1 MMDAFLLE
9 KRMKNNHVLKEFAK
23 YVSANVIAMIGLSCY
38 ILADTFFV
46 SLKLGENGLASLN
59 LSAPSFNIVFSLG
72 MLFAVGGGAKMA
84 MCKGAGD
91 HSGANK
97 VFSHTIIITS
107 VFAVIF
113 LILGLTLSGPIATM
127 LGAEGATY
135 ANSKT
140 YVQVI
145 LCFAPFFMFS
155 NVFQNF
161 VRNDNAP
168 RLAMIAS
175 LAGNLFNI
183 VFDYI
188 LVFPCNMDMLGAA
201 LATGFSPIVSLA
213 IVSIHFIRKKNTF
226 RFEKTKLSAHT
237 YGQICTLGLST
248 FIGEITAAIVLFVFN
263 SLFKK
268 LGGDTAVAAY
278 AIIINIF
285 YVTNAIFN
293 GISQGTQPMISFS
306 YGECNH
312 AKIKQVLRYA
322 LITTGVVAIIE
333 YLALFFGADGFVS
346 IFNSEGKEQLQ
357 ELAVL
362 GTKLY
367 FISVLFAGFNQL
379 FSAYFT
385 ASNKGLYAQLIT
397 ILKGLVTILPI
408 VYLFSYLWGMTGM
421 WIATP
426 VADCLTMLC
435 ALLMFFVTKPKKAE
449 LIPHNAYCQEIAK

>member
-1 MMDAFLLE
+1 
-9 KRMKNNHVLKEFAK
+9 MKNNHVLKEFTK

-46 SLKLGENGLASLN
+46 SLKLGETGLAALN
-59 LSAPSFNIVFSLG
+59 LSMPAFNMVFALG
-72 MLFAVGGGAKMA
+72 MLFAVGGGAKLA

-91 HSGANK
+91 NSGANK
-97 VFSHTIIITS
+97 IFTHTVLITA
-107 VFAVIF
+107 VFAILF
-113 LILGLTLSGPIATM
+113 LILGLSIPGPIAKL

-135 ANSKT
+135 ADSKT
-140 YVQVI
+140 YVQII

-161 VRNDNAP
+161 VRNDDAP

-183 VFDYI
+183 VFDYV

-201 LATGFSPIVSLA
+201 LATGFSPIVSLM

-226 RFEKTKLSAHT
+226 HFEKTKLSIKT

-248 FIGEITAAIVLFVFN
+248 FIGELTAAVVLLVFN
-263 SLFKK
+263 TLFKK
-268 LGGDTAVAAY
+268 FGGDTAVAAY
-278 AIIINIF
+278 AIIVNIF
-285 YVTNAIFN
+285 YVTNAIYN

-306 YGECNH
+306 YGESNY

-322 LITTGVVAIIE
+322 IITTGVVAIIE
-333 YLALFFGADGFVS
+333 YLVLFFGADVIVS
-346 IFNSEGKEQLQ
+346 IFNSENKEQLQ
-357 ELAVL
+357 QIAVF
-362 GTKLY
+362 GVKLY
-367 FISVLFAGFNQL
+367 FISVLFSGFNQL

-385 ASNKGLYAQLIT
+385 ASNKGLYAQAIT

-408 VYLFSYLWGMTGM
+408 VYLFSHLWGMTGV
-421 WIATP
+421 WVATP

-435 ALLMFFVTKPKKAE
+435 TLAMFFATKPSKAE
-449 LIPHNAYCQEIAK
+449 LIPHNAYHQEIQ

>member
-1 MMDAFLLE
+1 
-9 KRMKNNHVLKEFAK
+9 MKNNHVLKEFAK

-46 SLKLGENGLASLN
+46 SLKLGETGLAALN
-59 LSAPSFNIVFSLG
+59 LSMPAFNMVFALG

-91 HSGANK
+91 NSGANK
-97 VFSHTIIITS
+97 IFTHTVTITAL
-107 VFAVIF
+107 FAVIF
-113 LILGLTLSGPIATM
+113 LILGLTIPGPIATM

-135 ANSKT
+135 QNSKI
-140 YVQVI
+140 YVQII

-183 VFDYI
+183 VFDYV

-201 LATGFSPIVSLA
+201 LATGFSPIVSLL
-213 IVSIHFIRKKNTF
+213 ILSIHFFRKKNSF
-226 RFEKTKLSAHT
+226 RFEKTKLSIKT

-248 FIGEITAAIVLFVFN
+248 FIGELTAAIVLLVFN

-268 LGGDTAVAAY
+268 FGGDTAVAAY
-278 AIIINIF
+278 AIIINVF
-285 YVTNAIFN
+285 YVTNAIYN

-306 YGECNH
+306 YGESNH
-312 AKIKQVLRYA
+312 LKIKQVLRYA

-333 YLALFFGADGFVS
+333 YIVLFFGADTIVT

-357 ELAVL
+357 EIAVL
-362 GTKLY
+362 GVRLY

-385 ASNKGLYAQLIT
+385 ASNKGFYAQIIT
-397 ILKGLVTILPI
+397 LLKGLVTILPI
-408 VYLFSYLWGMTGM
+408 VYLFSYLWEMTGM

-435 ALLMFFVTKPKKAE
+435 ALAMFLATKPKKAE
-449 LIPHNAYCQEIAK
+449 LIPHNAYHRENAKTQC

>member
-1 MMDAFLLE
+1 MI
-9 KRMKNNHVLKEFAK
+9 KNNQVLKEFAK

-46 SLKLGENGLASLN
+46 SLKLGETGLAALN
-59 LSAPSFNIVFSLG
+59 LSAPSFNMIFALG

-91 HSGANK
+91 DHGANK
-97 VFSHTIIITS
+97 VFTHTVLITS
-107 VFAVIF
+107 VFAALF
-113 LILGLTLSGPIATM
+113 LVLGLTLAGPIATM

-135 ANSKT
+135 DDSKT

-183 VFDYI
+183 VFDYV

-201 LATGFSPIVSLA
+201 LATGFSPIVSLL
-213 IVSIHFIRKKNTF
+213 IISLHFLRKKNTF
-226 RFEKTKLSAHT
+226 KFEKTKLSLT
-237 YGQICTLGLST
+237 VYGQICTLGLST
-248 FIGEITAAIVLFVFN
+248 FIGELTAAVVLLVFN
-263 SLFKK
+263 TLFKK

-285 YVTNAIFN
+285 YVTNAIYN

-306 YGECNH
+306 YGESNH
-312 AKIKQVLRYA
+312 AKIKQVIRYA

-333 YLALFFGADGFVS
+333 YVALFFGANGIVS
-346 IFNSEGKEQLQ
+346 IFNSENGEQLQ
-357 ELAVL
+357 QMATL
-362 GTKLY
+362 GVRLY
-367 FISVLFAGFNQL
+367 FISVLFSGFNQL

-397 ILKGLVTILPI
+397 LLKGLITIIPI
-408 VYLFSYLWGMTGM
+408 VYLFAYLWGMTGM
-421 WIATP
+421 WTATP
-426 VADCLTMLC
+426 VADCLTLAC
-435 ALLMFFVTKPKKAE
+435 ALAMYFATKPKKHE
-449 LIPHNAYCQEIAK
+449 LIPHDAYHQEFAKIQA